1 MIRRKVF
8 SNYSE
13 EALISAIEERAFCE
27 GYIAAQKEFGAQSKA
42 LGIFAPG
49 AYSGKELA
57 KLEANNPEE
66 YHELRNKAALKGL
79 IAPISTTRKL
89 AKAHKMAEQG
99 ATPDEIRKAIG
110 SAGAG
115 AMALEALTAPVS
127 RPIGH
132 IYAKYRGL
140 ADMDRDTRREAKKRT
155 KQSWED

>member
-42 LGIFAPG
+42 LGILAPG

-57 KLEANNPEE
+57 KLEANDPEE
-66 YHELRNKAALKGL
+66 YHELRNKAALKGF

-89 AKAHKMAEQG
+89 AKAHKMAELG

-110 SAGAG
+110 SASPGQLLVEG
-115 AMALEALTAPVS
+115 ITSPIS
-127 RPIGH
+127 KPIGRV
-132 IYAKYRGL
+132 YAQYRGL
-140 ADMDRDTRREAKKRT
+140 ADMDKDTRREAKKRT
-155 KQSWED
+155 KNKWED